1 MGFRLFIH
9 VFQLLLVALARRG
22 GGGGGGGGGVGGGDE
37 DEDAGVLPAAAS
49 RLQHRYGPRA
59 RQ

>member
-9 VFQLLLVALARRG
+9 VFQLLLVALARR
-22 GGGGGGGGGVGGGDE
+22 GGGGGGGVGGGDE

>member
-9 VFQLLLVALARRG
+9 VFQLLLVALARR
-22 GGGGGGGGGVGGGDE
+22 GGGGGGGVGGGDE

-49 RLQHRYGPRA
+49 RLQHRYGPRP

>member
-22 GGGGGGGGGVGGGDE
+22 GGGVGGGVGGGDE